1 MILRL
6 DRTMIRNAMNGTRT
20 RRTPLSR
27 RSLLK
32 TLGASAALTPFLPI
46 LNAGGMETLFPKR
59 LLLFFTPDGTS
70 SVDHNGAV
78 INWKPTGTETA
89 FTFHDIHS
97 PLAPHQNK
105 IVVPWGLKMSAGGA
119 GQEHAFGMSGLWSGA
134 SLHEPSAGVDFDGG
148 NGQRTG
154 WGSGP
159 SIDQIVAAASGPAA
173 PYTRAADD
181 PEQETA
187 FRTIELGAQCAEPH
201 SMHRMIYKGDNQ
213 PIHPE
218 TNPLAAFERL
228 FGGAVNEDP
237 ELEDQNKIRKQAEL
251 DLLMADVEKLRTQV
265 GAEEYPKIE
274 AHLEGLRAIERR
286 LNGPTTTVGCTK
298 PTEAPE
304 ESIVRYENSATFP
317 RDATAMMD
325 LAVHALSCDLTRVA
339 SVQLSRGFSNIVH
352 DWVGVTQGHHTVS
365 HLDGDHTA
373 ELAAIDKWYATQFAY
388 LLAGLDSVTEG
399 DGTLLDNT
407 VVVWGREMGT
417 TSHKMQPINLI
428 VAGGGNAGLTGGRML
443 DRNGEPHAKLLVSIC
458 RLMGLDVNGV
468 GDRNPDS
475 GPLSGI

>member
-1 MILRL
+1 M
-6 DRTMIRNAMNGTRT
+6 TRYAPST
-20 RRTPLSR
+20 LAQQGRSPRSSLSR
-27 RSLLK
+27 RKLLK

-46 LNAGGMETLFPKR
+46 LNAGGQELLFPKR

-70 SVDHNGAV
+70 SIDHGGAV
-78 INWKPTGTETA
+78 VNWKPAGTEDA
-89 FTFHDIHS
+89 FTFHDMHA
-97 PLAPHQNK
+97 PLEPHKSK
-105 IVVPWGLKMSAGGA
+105 IVLPWGLKMSAGGA

-134 SLHEPSAGVDFDGG
+134 TLHEPSAGADFDGG

-159 SIDQIVAAASGPAA
+159 SVDQIVAAASGPDA

-181 PEQETA
+181 PSQETA
-187 FRTIELGAQCAEPH
+187 FRTLELGAQCAEPH

-228 FGGAVNEDP
+228 FAGVMGGETGGEDAAK
-237 ELEDQNKIRKQAEL
+237 LRKQAEL
-251 DLLMADVEKLRTQV
+251 DILMADVEKLRAMV
-265 GAEEYPKIE
+265 GSEEYTKIE

-286 LNGPTTTVGCTK
+286 LNGPSTTVGCTV
-298 PTEAPE
+298 PSEAPE
-304 ESIVRYENSATFP
+304 ESIVRYENSETFP

-352 DWVGVTQGHHTVS
+352 EWAGVTQGHHTVS

-373 ELAAIDKWYATQFAY
+373 ELSAIDKWYATQFAY
-388 LLAGLDSVTEG
+388 LLAALDSVVEG

-407 VVVWGREMGT
+407 LVCWGREMGT
-417 TSHKMQPINLI
+417 TSHKMQPINL
-428 VAGGGNAGLTGGRML
+428 VLAGGARGGLTGGRFL

-458 RLMGLDVNGV
+458 RLMGLDLNGV

-475 GPLSGI
+475 GPLAGV